1 MPKLTIIA
9 RVVDGLPLA
18 ASMEDDKY
26 HRDLD
31 VYKNQAKKIFKQLS
45 SSSPGRLSIE
55 SGSEVFH
62 YIIEG
67 GVCYLVLTERAYP
80 KRLAFNY
87 LEELQKEFNLLYAT
101 EVDTATR
108 PYAFIKFDSFIQ
120 KTKKLYMDTRAQ
132 RNVNKLNE
140 DLADVH
146 KIMMTNIH
154 EVLGRGER
162 LDNVMK
168 HSGKLR
174 EGAREYAKQAKHLNT
189 MMLFR
194 KYGPVALGV
203 SIVLLVLYWRFR

>member
-31 VYKNQAKKIFKQLS
+31 VYKNQAKRIFKQLTN
-45 SSSPGRLSIE
+45 SSPGRLSIE
-55 SGSEVFH
+55 TGSEIFH
-62 YIIEG
+62 YLIEG

-101 EVDTATR
+101 EVDSATR
-108 PYAFIKFDSFIQ
+108 PYAFIKFDTFIQ

-140 DLADVH
+140 DLADVQ
-146 KIMMTNIH
+146 KIMMTNIQ

-162 LDNVMK
+162 LDSVAR

-174 EGAREYAKQAKHLNT
+174 DGAREYARQAKYLNT
-189 MMLFR
+189 QMLLR
-194 KYGPVALGV
+194 KYGPVVLVVG
-203 SIVLLVLYWRFR
+203 IVLLMLYWRFR

>member
-1 MPKLTIIA
+1 MK
-9 RVVDGLPLA
+9 
-18 ASMEDDKY
+18 S
-26 HRDLD
+26 
-31 VYKNQAKKIFKQLS
+31 
-45 SSSPGRLSIE
+45 
-55 SGSEVFH
+55 

-162 LDNVMK
+162 LDSARGAARSALTPACHRAPAVQFWPLPA
-168 HSGKLR
+168 SGPSVR
-174 EGAREYAKQAKHLNT
+174 PTAAPSTASTPPRPAARCAPSPRPRPRARSCSRRRDE
-189 MMLFR
+189 
-194 KYGPVALGV
+194 ALGQAA
-203 SIVLLVLYWRFR
+203 RRRA